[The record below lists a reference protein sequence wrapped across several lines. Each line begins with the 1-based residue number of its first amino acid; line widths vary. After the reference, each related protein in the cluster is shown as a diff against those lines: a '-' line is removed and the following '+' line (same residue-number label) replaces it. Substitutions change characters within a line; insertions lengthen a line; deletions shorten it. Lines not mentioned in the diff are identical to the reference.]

1 MEIID
6 FQGHKIHKFT
16 IGASTFLAY
25 PEAGARLMNWHLH
38 MADGSYRDVIH
49 WPEDA
54 DLDNI
59 AHVRGGN
66 PILFPFSARTFCDG
80 EIEKWKGPDG
90 LIRPMKMHGYA
101 RQGKF
106 AIESAHDKGFIAK
119 FLPSEACQEAYP
131 YDYDFLVRYRFEQL
145 AFYVDFELH
154 NSGNAPL
161 PWSAGHHFYFALP
174 WHEDLARKDY
184 IITTTAKKAFNQDNA
199 GKLHPVK
206 DFPDPASFGNEAIC
220 DLIRTK
226 LKTNEV
232 RFGPSGGEEDIVI
245 RIGDTPRPDPW
256 TTVVT
261 WTMAD
266 DSPFYCVE
274 PWMGPPNSPEHEKG
288 LHYVAPGKSAV
299 FSVQVALG

>member
-6 FQGHKIHKFT
+6 FQGHRIHKWT

-38 MADGSYRDVIH
+38 LADGSYRDVIH

-54 DLDNI
+54 DLENI

-66 PILFPFSARTFCDG
+66 PVLFPFSARSFLDG
-80 EIEKWKGPDG
+80 ERERWKAPDG
-90 LIRPMKMHGYA
+90 EVRPMKMHGYA

-106 AIESAHDKGFIAK
+106 SIESAHDKGFMAK
-119 FLPSEACQEAYP
+119 FIPSEECQEAYP
-131 YDYDFLVRYRFEQL
+131 YDYDFLVRYRFDQL
-145 AFYVDFELH
+145 AFYVDYELH
-154 NSGNAPL
+154 NKGSAPL

-184 IITTTAKKAFNQDNA
+184 MITTDAKKAFRQDKT
-199 GKLHPVK
+199 GKLNPLAE
-206 DFPDPASFGNEAIC
+206 FPDPASFGDPVVC

-226 LKTNEV
+226 LKTNQV
-232 RFGPSGGEEDIVI
+232 RLGPKGGEEDIVI
-245 RIGDTPRPDPW
+245 TIGDAARPDPW

-261 WTMAD
+261 WTEAD
-266 DSPFYCVE
+266 NSPFYCVE
-274 PWMGPPNSPEHEKG
+274 PWMGPPNSAEHHKG
-288 LHYVAPGKSAV
+288 LHFVQPGKSSV